1 MRWIV
6 AYSILNHSAFS
17 GSRIAVALA
26 GLELQASPFAIG
38 LILSF
43 YSLLPMFLSVAGGRW
58 IDRVGLRQPM
68 LWGTVL
74 LIFAI
79 AVPFLAWD
87 IGSLYLSSVTVGLG
101 FMAFHICTQKAAGD
115 LGGETRRKENFSLL
129 AIGYSVSGFVGP
141 TLAGLSIDYLGH
153 QMAFGLLALL
163 PLLTGLLMWR
173 YPLAEIRSAGDQS
186 ADPRSADLQP
196 ADLQSADGRLAGSQ
210 SAQAA
215 PPSGKV
221 TELFENRELRRLF
234 LAIVLISSCWDVHQ
248 FLVPLYGAQQGLS
261 ASSIGLVLGTYAGAT
276 FLIRLALPWL
286 SRHFSE
292 WRLILAAMWTAFG
305 VYALYPWFPTL
316 PVMLTLSFVLGL
328 GLGVCQPMILS
339 ALHRSAPPGRIGE
352 AVGLRMTLVSAT
364 QTFLPTSFGAL
375 GGAFGLAPMF
385 VGMSLMV
392 AGGAIFARRGLADHE
407 LKHGADIG
415 GASAPAPAGIA
426 AEDKL

>member
-17 GSRIAVALA
+17 GSRVAVALA

-68 LWGTVL
+68 LWGTGL
-74 LIFAI
+74 LTFAI

-101 FMAFHICTQKAAGD
+101 FMAFHICSQKAAGD
-115 LGGETRRKENFSLL
+115 LGGEARRKENFSLL
-129 AIGYSVSGFVGP
+129 AIGYSVSGFIGP
-141 TLAGLSIDYLGH
+141 TMAGLSIDYLGH
-153 QMAFGLLALL
+153 QVAFALLAVL
-163 PLLTGLLMWR
+163 PLLAGLLMWR
-173 YPLAEIRSAGDQS
+173 YPIAEIRSAGAQ
-186 ADPRSADLQP
+186 
-196 ADLQSADGRLAGSQ
+196 LAGHLP
-210 SAQAA
+210 AEPA

-248 FLVPLYGAQQGLS
+248 FLVPLYGAQHGLS

-276 FLIRLALPWL
+276 FVIRLALPWL

-316 PVMLTLSFVLGL
+316 PFMLTLSFVLGL

-375 GGAFGLAPMF
+375 GSAFGLAPMF
-385 VGMSLMV
+385 IGMSLMV
-392 AGGAIFARRGLADHE
+392 GGGAIFARRGLKDHE
-407 LKHGADIG
+407 LKRGADIG
-415 GASAPAPAGIA
+415 GAGSPAREEIA